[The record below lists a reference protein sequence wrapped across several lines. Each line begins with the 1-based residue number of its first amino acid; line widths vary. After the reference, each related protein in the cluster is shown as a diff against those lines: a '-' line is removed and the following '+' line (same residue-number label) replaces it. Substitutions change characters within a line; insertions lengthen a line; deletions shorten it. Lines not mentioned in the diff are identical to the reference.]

1 MHIGPFGTEQ
11 EQLMSRN
18 FIPYLSLALGAAMI
32 AGAPATSYGSEI
44 TSVIRQS
51 PAQGTGSPTT
61 EQTTRDASPSTAAST
76 DLGDRIEQAWATNKD
91 LADAD
96 IAARVEGATV
106 ILEGKVQSAALRQTA
121 ERLARRVKGVSRVDN
136 QIALHTSAAPTNN
149 EREGTSGSV
158 LVEDTKDA
166 ARTAGRKT
174 EDATRTAADKTED
187 AVEKSGEAVGTAARK
202 TGSALERAAEA
213 TRDAVVTGARKTK
226 DAVTDAPEKI
236 DETWITSKIAA
247 QINAD
252 DALEDVDVDV
262 KVDSNVVTISGP
274 VPSTALRDRVLRIAR
289 DTKGVSRVVDRM
301 TITGGG
307 R

>member
-1 MHIGPFGTEQ
+1 LPLEVVNEDRSIRTDK

-18 FIPYLSLALGAAMI
+18 FIPYLGLALGAAMS
-32 AGAPATSYGSEI
+32 AGTPATAYNRVTEA
-44 TSVIRQS
+44 VVQS

-61 EQTTRDASPSTAAST
+61 EQTTRDGSPSTAASS
-76 DLGDRIEQAWATNKD
+76 DLGDRIEQAWAANQD

-96 IAARVEGATV
+96 IAARVEGSTV
-106 ILEGKVQSAALRQTA
+106 ILEGEVQTAALRQTA
-121 ERLARRVKGVSRVDN
+121 ERLAKRVKGVSRVDN
-136 QIALHTSAAPTNN
+136 QIALRTAAAPTNN

-158 LVEDTKDA
+158 LAQDTKDA

-174 EDATRTAADKTED
+174 EDATRTAAEKTGD
-187 AVEKSGEAVGTAARK
+187 AVGTAAQK

-262 KVDSNVVTISGP
+262 KVNKNVVTISGP
-274 VPSTALRDRVLRIAR
+274 VPSAALRDRVLRIAR
-289 DTKGVSRVVDRM
+289 DTDGVSRVVDRM

-307 R
+307 Q